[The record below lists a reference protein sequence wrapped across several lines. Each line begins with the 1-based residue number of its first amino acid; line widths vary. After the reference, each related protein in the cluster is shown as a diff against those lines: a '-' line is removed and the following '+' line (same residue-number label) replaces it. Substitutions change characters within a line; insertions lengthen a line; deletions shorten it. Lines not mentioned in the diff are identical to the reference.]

1 MSNELRNFLAL
12 SYDELEQLNLKAK
25 EQRQKR
31 VAVHKIQEERIKYL
45 TDEKRIKAVTVLFSD
60 LEGRLHMLDYDKKF
74 LVKSWDNLT
83 FDGSSI
89 RGFTAQRE
97 SDLRLAMDWASFYWA
112 PADVFGSGK
121 VLVFGEV
128 IDKDGSPYSADIR
141 GRLKGFAGEMYK
153 NEEYTL
159 NAANEIEGFLFQGS
173 DAERRYNETGKFEYV
188 NTGGYYH
195 SLPGDPLRTFI
206 DTTAEV
212 QRAMGFQNEKDHP
225 EVAPSQFEINY
236 GYGEV
241 VQAADQIQLYKLICR
256 QVATRMG
263 LTACFLP
270 KPVVGVNG
278 NGMHTNVS
286 ISKGGKNIYWDP
298 KGEEKLSKFGW
309 AFVDRILTHGN
320 DICLLLNA
328 SVNAYRR
335 LDPHFEAPNQLK
347 ASPVDRGSMIRIPI
361 GNERSMRV
369 EVRSVAPDANPYL
382 VMYSIFRTGIEGETA
397 KIKNLRQAER
407 YLPDNVY
414 LALDNFRKA
423 DWTTKLLGEDVKA
436 RYGALKQAA
445 ADRCARH
452 SARLSKCRKCSTTT
466 RSTINSC
473 GICFRQIPQGS
484 GEWGGSPV
492 TKSTRFS
499 LVHSSHSRRRAHA
512 LNRSGRLRHSW
523 PLLRPMPR
531 RFLPYWL
538 RPSMLLRCAQ
548 RCNRRTSPSP
558 QQRARSTAASSHRAF
573 RSWSWRRSA
582 FGSHGPYPG

>member
-1 MSNELRNFLAL
+1 MNNNGLRNFLTL

-25 EQRQKR
+25 EQRKNR
-31 VAVHKIQEERIKYL
+31 VAPDKIREERLKYFA
-45 TDEKRIKAVTVLFSD
+45 DEKRIKAITVLFSD

-74 LVKSWDNLT
+74 LIKSWDNLT

-97 SDLRLAMDWASFYWA
+97 SDLRLGLDWAACYWA
-112 PADVFGSGK
+112 PADIFGSGK

-128 IDKDGSPYSADIR
+128 IDKDGTPYSADIR
-141 GRLKGFAGEMYK
+141 GRLKAFAEQVYK
-153 NEEYTL
+153 KKGYTL
-159 NAANEIEGFLFQGS
+159 NAANEIEGFLFKGP
-173 DAERRYNETGKFEYV
+173 DAERHYYETQKFEYV

-241 VQAADQIQLYKLICR
+241 VAAADQIQLYKLICR
-256 QVATRMG
+256 QVATNMG

-278 NGMHTNVS
+278 SGMHTNVS
-286 ISKGGKNIYWDP
+286 ISENGTNLFWDP
-298 KGEEKLSKFGW
+298 KGEEKLSKDGW
-309 AFVDRILTHGN
+309 AFLDRILTHGN

-335 LDPHFEAPNQLK
+335 LDPHFEAPNQIK

-361 GNERSMRV
+361 GNEKSMRV

-382 VMYSIFRTGIEGETA
+382 TMYSIFKTGIEGDTA

-407 YLPDNVY
+407 YLPDNIY
-414 LALDNFRKA
+414 SALDNFRSA
-423 DWTTKLLGEDVKA
+423 EWTTTLLGADVKG
-436 RYGALKQAA
+436 RYADLKQAS
-445 ADRCARH
+445 ADRCPRV
-452 SARLSKCRKCSTTT
+452 LGTFVK
-466 RSTINSC
+466 
-473 GICFRQIPQGS
+473 
-484 GEWGGSPV
+484 SPEV
-492 TKSTRFS
+492 QYHHE
-499 LVHSSHSRRRAHA
+499 VY
-512 LNRSGRLRHSW
+512 NQ
-523 PLLRPMPR
+523 
-531 RFLPYWL
+531 FLWNL
-538 RPSMLLRCAQ
+538 
-548 RCNRRTSPSP
+548 
-558 QQRARSTAASSHRAF
+558 F
-573 RSWSWRRSA
+573 
-582 FGSHGPYPG
+582 

>member
-1 MSNELRNFLAL
+1 MAASATKLTSELASDSNPRRFMSNELRNFLTL

-25 EQRQKR
+25 EQRQNR
-31 VAVHKIQEERIKYL
+31 VPVHKVQEERLKYL
-45 TDEKRIKAVTVLFSD
+45 TDEKSIKAVTVLFSD

-74 LVKSWDNLT
+74 LIKSWDNLT

-97 SDLRLAMDWASFYWA
+97 SDLRLAIDWKSFYWV
-112 PADVFGSGK
+112 PADIFGTGK
-121 VLVFGEV
+121 VLVFGDV
-128 IDKDGSPYSADIR
+128 IDKGGTPYSADIR
-141 GRLKGFAGEMYK
+141 GILKEFATKLNKKHG
-153 NEEYTL
+153 YTL

-173 DAERRYNETGKFEYV
+173 DAERRYHETGKFEYV

-256 QVATRMG
+256 QVATKMG
-263 LTACFLP
+263 FTASFLP

-278 NGMHTNVS
+278 SGMHTNVC
-286 ISKGGKNIYWDP
+286 ISENGKNLFWDP
-298 KGEEKLSKFGW
+298 KGEEKLSKLGW
-309 AFVDRILTHGN
+309 SFVDRILTHGN

-361 GNERSMRV
+361 GNEKSMRV

-382 VMYSIFRTGIEGETA
+382 VMYSIFKTGIEGETA
-397 KIKNLRQAER
+397 KIKNLRQAQR

-423 DWTTKLLGEDVKA
+423 EWTTTLLGEDVKS
-436 RYGALKQAA
+436 RYADLKQAA
-445 ADRCARH
+445 ADRCARQLGTFVKVPEVQYH
-452 SARLSKCRKCSTTT
+452 HEVY
-466 RSTINSC
+466 N
-473 GICFRQIPQGS
+473 Q
-484 GEWGGSPV
+484 
-492 TKSTRFS
+492 
-499 LVHSSHSRRRAHA
+499 
-512 LNRSGRLRHSW
+512 
-523 PLLRPMPR
+523 
-531 RFLPYWL
+531 FLWNL
-538 RPSMLLRCAQ
+538 
-548 RCNRRTSPSP
+548 
-558 QQRARSTAASSHRAF
+558 F
-573 RSWSWRRSA
+573 
-582 FGSHGPYPG
+582 